1 MLRPLSG
8 RYSTRLHLFGLVAAV
23 VIPLIAFA
31 ALVVFRY
38 AKAEQARVEQEAVRI
53 AGQTALLVEAD
64 LRQLVAKLEGLASS
78 SALAADDFAR
88 FHAEASQL
96 TAGREETI
104 ILRDLGVRQLLNSQV
119 PFGTELPSGPPFSA
133 EERARFDQGGP
144 YVSDVYLSPR
154 NREPRIVMALPIMR
168 ERTPKYII
176 GITIPTARVRD
187 ALISAVPPAYIVAVG
202 DRKGA
207 YVARSARHE
216 EVTGKP
222 GLPEYIEKVVGPSG
236 SFRAPNFEGR
246 YLLAGY
252 HRSGMTGWFFT
263 ANIPLET
270 LERPLATTLLQLAL
284 FGAAA
289 LILSGLLAVLFTR
302 PIAAAADGLAE
313 RARRLGDDGQ
323 VAPLASHLAEFAL
336 ISDALVDAGGAIA
349 TRAAE
354 RARASEREALLASI
368 FDAVGVHVGVVDL
381 QGDDVRFVAAN
392 RAATAMFSVNA
403 RDIVGTAAG
412 ELDMQRADREAFVRL
427 CRQACDGD
435 EPVTAEFSLHPA
447 ANEERTYLGTFTAL
461 AAIGARRRIAF
472 TAMDITDRKR
482 AEVHRQLLV
491 HELNHRVKNSLT
503 IAQSIALQ
511 TLRSATSLQ
520 QARSALS
527 RRLVSLGRTHDVLT
541 RENWEGAAVA
551 DVVAHIV
558 EPYEAADRIRT
569 GGPAVRLL
577 PGPALTLSLI
587 LHELLTNSSKYGAMS
602 ADAGTVTIA
611 WSLASV
617 EGEPRVV
624 LTYREA
630 GGPPVAPPAH
640 KGFGSQLFAASFSS
654 PAEGRITVEYPPT
667 GSAARIEMAGVVT
680 G

>member
-1 MLRPLSG
+1 
-8 RYSTRLHLFGLVAAV
+8 
-23 VIPLIAFA
+23 
-31 ALVVFRY
+31 
-38 AKAEQARVEQEAVRI
+38 
-53 AGQTALLVEAD
+53 
-64 LRQLVAKLEGLASS
+64 
-78 SALAADDFAR
+78 
-88 FHAEASQL
+88 
-96 TAGREETI
+96 
-104 ILRDLGVRQLLNSQV
+104 
-119 PFGTELPSGPPFSA
+119 
-133 EERARFDQGGP
+133 
-144 YVSDVYLSPR
+144 
-154 NREPRIVMALPIMR
+154 
-168 ERTPKYII
+168 
-176 GITIPTARVRD
+176 
-187 ALISAVPPAYIVAVG
+187 
-202 DRKGA
+202 
-207 YVARSARHE
+207 
-216 EVTGKP
+216 
-222 GLPEYIEKVVGPSG
+222 
-236 SFRAPNFEGR
+236 
-246 YLLAGY
+246 
-252 HRSGMTGWFFT
+252 
-263 ANIPLET
+263 
-270 LERPLATTLLQLAL
+270 
-284 FGAAA
+284 
-289 LILSGLLAVLFTR
+289 
-302 PIAAAADGLAE
+302 
-313 RARRLGDDGQ
+313 
-323 VAPLASHLAEFAL
+323 
-336 ISDALVDAGGAIA
+336 
-349 TRAAE
+349 
-354 RARASEREALLASI
+354 
-368 FDAVGVHVGVVDL
+368 
-381 QGDDVRFVAAN
+381 
-392 RAATAMFSVNA
+392 
-403 RDIVGTAAG
+403 
-412 ELDMQRADREAFVRL
+412 
-427 CRQACDGD
+427 
-435 EPVTAEFSLHPA
+435 
-447 ANEERTYLGTFTAL
+447 
-461 AAIGARRRIAF
+461 
-472 TAMDITDRKR
+472 MDITDRKR

-667 GSAARIEMAGVVT
+667 GAAARIEMAGVVT